1 MEKAPGTFPQVS
13 VKGAPSVHTVRSRF
27 HYSVKMGDRRIYKD
41 VTSVVV
47 PVQKIVVHP
56 MFSSLGVTRHDLA
69 LLWLLY
75 PVNFTATIQP
85 VCIPE
90 ATFKIEPGTRC
101 WVTGWGRK
109 EEFGETVSQDATS
122 GRGRQPCPWTRQG
135 G

>member
-1 MEKAPGTFPQVS
+1 M
-13 VKGAPSVHTVRSRF
+13 KGAPSVHTVRSRF
-27 HYSVKMGDRRIYKD
+27 HYPVKMGDWRIYKD

-75 PVNFTATIQP
+75 PVNFTVTIQP